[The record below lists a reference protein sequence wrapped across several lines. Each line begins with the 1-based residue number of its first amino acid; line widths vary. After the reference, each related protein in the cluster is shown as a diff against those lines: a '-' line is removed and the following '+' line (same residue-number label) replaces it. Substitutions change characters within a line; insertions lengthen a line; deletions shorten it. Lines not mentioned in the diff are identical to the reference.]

1 LKNLQLTVK
10 SYSPIIKKKSSIPLQ
25 KEKNL
30 IHVSLFAVAM
40 AYLESA
46 VVVYLRAMYGI
57 NDLLNDIN
65 LEPDIYT
72 FIEIGREAAT
82 FVMLVFISLLAGDN
96 RQKKIGYFFIAFG
109 IWDIFYY
116 VWLYLFIQWPK
127 SLLEWDILFLIP
139 LPWWGPVIAPI
150 LISILLISIGFLLI
164 NDIKFKVTTIDWILF
179 CLSIIVLLYTFTE
192 DSIISLT
199 SGMIKLTEIR
209 PTSFNWVLFL
219 TAYVA
224 WIIITIKVFYP
235 GLSSN
240 YNRS

>member
-1 LKNLQLTVK
+1 MR
-10 SYSPIIKKKSSIPLQ
+10 

-82 FVMLVFISLLAGDN
+82 IVMLVFIALLAGGN

-139 LPWWGPVIAPI
+139 FPWWGPIIAPI
-150 LISILLISIGFLLI
+150 LISILLISIGYLLT

-192 DSIISLT
+192 DSIISIIC
-199 SGMIKLTEIR
+199 GMVKLTEIR

-219 TAYVA
+219 TAYIA
-224 WIIITIKVFYP
+224 WIITSIKVFYP
-235 GLSSN
+235 GLN
-240 YNRS
+240 RKYNRS

>member
-1 LKNLQLTVK
+1 LR
-10 SYSPIIKKKSSIPLQ
+10 

-30 IHVSLFAVAM
+30 ILVSLFAVAM

-82 FVMLVFISLLAGDN
+82 IVMLVFISLLAGDN

-116 VWLYLFIQWPK
+116 IWLYLFIQWPK

-139 LPWWGPVIAPI
+139 LIWWGPVIAPI
-150 LISILLISIGFLLI
+150 LISILLISIGYLLT

-192 DSIISLT
+192 DSIISII
-199 SGMIKLTEIR
+199 SGMVKLTEIR
-209 PTSFNWVLFL
+209 PTSFNWILFF
-219 TAYVA
+219 TAYIA
-224 WIIITIKVFYP
+224 WIITSIKVFYP
-235 GLSSN
+235 GLNSK
-240 YNRS
+240 YNHS

>member
-1 LKNLQLTVK
+1 
-10 SYSPIIKKKSSIPLQ
+10 
-25 KEKNL
+25 
-30 IHVSLFAVAM
+30 M

-46 VVVYLRAMYGI
+46 VVVYLREMYGI

-82 FVMLVFISLLAGDN
+82 IVMLVFISLLAGDN

-139 LPWWGPVIAPI
+139 FPWWGPVIAPI
-150 LISILLISIGFLLI
+150 LISILLISIGYLLT

-192 DSIISLT
+192 DSIISII
-199 SGMIKLTEIR
+199 SGMVKLTEIR
-209 PTSFNWVLFL
+209 PTSFNWILFL
-219 TAYVA
+219 TAYIV
-224 WIIITIKVFYP
+224 WIITSIKVFYP
-235 GLSSN
+235 GLNSK

>member
-1 LKNLQLTVK
+1 MR
-10 SYSPIIKKKSSIPLQ
+10 

-30 IHVSLFAVAM
+30 ILVSLFAVAM

-82 FVMLVFISLLAGDN
+82 IVMLVFISLLAGDN

-139 LPWWGPVIAPI
+139 FPWWGPVIAPI
-150 LISILLISIGFLLI
+150 LISILLISIGYLLT

-192 DSIISLT
+192 YSIISII
-199 SGMIKLTEIR
+199 SGMVKLTEIR
-209 PTSFNWVLFL
+209 PSSFNWILFL
-219 TAYVA
+219 TAYIA
-224 WIIITIKVFYP
+224 WIITSIKVFYP
-235 GLSSN
+235 GLNSK

>member
-1 LKNLQLTVK
+1 
-10 SYSPIIKKKSSIPLQ
+10 
-25 KEKNL
+25 
-30 IHVSLFAVAM
+30 M

-82 FVMLVFISLLAGDN
+82 IVMLVFISLLAGDN

-192 DSIISLT
+192 DSIISII
-199 SGMIKLTEIR
+199 SGMVKLTEIR

-219 TAYVA
+219 TAYIS

>member
-1 LKNLQLTVK
+1 
-10 SYSPIIKKKSSIPLQ
+10 
-25 KEKNL
+25 
-30 IHVSLFAVAM
+30 M

-82 FVMLVFISLLAGDN
+82 IVMLVFIALLAGSD

-116 VWLYLFIQWPK
+116 VWLYLFIHWPK
-127 SLLEWDILFLIP
+127 SMLEWDILFLIP

-150 LISILLISIGFLLI
+150 LISILLISIGYLLT

-192 DSIISLT
+192 DSIISII
-199 SGMIKLTEIR
+199 SGMVKLTEIR
-209 PTSFNWVLFL
+209 PTSFNWILFL
-219 TAYVA
+219 TAYIA
-224 WIIITIKVFYP
+224 WIITSIKVFYP
-235 GLSSN
+235 GLNSK